1 MALADLIPNGG
12 VNVDLG
18 ASSRKQ
24 ALQAMSDIAAELT
37 GLPARAI
44 FDAVLQR
51 ERLGSTGVGQ
61 GVAIPHARLAGID
74 QVVGVFA
81 RLRTPVDFESID
93 GRPADLIFMLIA
105 PEDAGAEHLK
115 ALARVSRL
123 LRREDVRQRLRA
135 APDSEAVYAVLAGEP
150 ASDAA

>member
-1 MALADLIPNGG
+1 
-12 VNVDLG
+12 
-18 ASSRKQ
+18 
-24 ALQAMSDIAAELT
+24 MSDIAADLT
-37 GLPARAI
+37 GLNARDI

-61 GVAIPHARLAGID
+61 GVAIPHARLAGVKE
-74 QVVGVFA
+74 VVGVFA

-105 PEDAGAEHLK
+105 PDDAGAEHLK

-135 APDSEAVYAVLAGEP
+135 APDADAVHAVLAGEP

>member
-1 MALADLIPNGG
+1 MALADLIPSGG
-12 VNVDLG
+12 VCVDLG

-24 ALQAMSDIAAELT
+24 ALQGMAEAAAEQT

-61 GVAIPHARLAGID
+61 GVAIPHARLPGINE
-74 QVVGVFA
+74 VVGIFA

-93 GRPADLIFMLIA
+93 GRPADLIFMLLA

-115 ALARVSRL
+115 ALARVSRM

-135 APDSEAVYAVLAGEP
+135 APDNEAVYAVLAGEP

>member
-1 MALADLIPNGG
+1 MALADLIPSAG
-12 VNVDLG
+12 VSIDLG

-24 ALQAMSDIAAELT
+24 ALQAMSELAASLT
-37 GLPARAI
+37 GQAARTV

-61 GVAIPHARLAGID
+61 GVAIPHARLSGMNE
-74 QVVGVFA
+74 VVGIFA

-93 GRPADLIFMLIA
+93 GRPADLIFMLLA
-105 PEDAGAEHLK
+105 PENAGAEHLK

-135 APDSEAVYAVLAGEP
+135 APNADAVYAVLVGEP